1 MPYTNSWL
9 CIYAIGQLGRPY
21 LMGSRGAAAKS
32 TQKQLKQNNY
42 VATSSYY
49 TNPNYNKSVKH
60 HDCSGLVLAAMTC
73 SSINGSTNGKYPVAH
88 GATSQYNAN
97 CKTKAN
103 NMKNF
108 PKIPGTLVFHSN
120 GSIKTHVGIYVGTFI
135 DKKGKKHTNAVIE
148 AMGRN
153 WGVVYSS
160 VSNSKWNAWG
170 QLSLCKKDTK
180 VGDVFDARTGALVPP
195 TASAAQSSSSTSS
208 SSSSTTSSTN
218 PLASSISSPTT
229 ILTKNMQPFVA
240 TILAGNNPKLDYG
253 KIRDARISAMMFFG
267 GELFDASHTK
277 KSVYVNPYLDSQI
290 QQCNSA
296 GMPYALYVNVRAR
309 TVIEADEECRT
320 LYYVVSEYLP
330 KLGLWLSLQTNNTV
344 EVNNSILEVYYKY
357 IDSWGLRARCG
368 LYMTANQ
375 LDKITWNTFKD
386 RFYLWEIS
394 PMDIARVD
402 TELLQPSMFEVPD

>member
-108 PKIPGTLVFHSN
+108 PKIPGTLVFHSS
-120 GSIKTHVGIYVGTFI
+120 GSTKTHVGIYVGTFI

-180 VGDVFDARTGALVPP
+180 AEDVFDARTGALVPP
-195 TASAAQSSSSTSS
+195 TASAAQSSTTTTSTAT
-208 SSSSTTSSTN
+208 STTS
-218 PLASSISSPTT
+218 ISADEVATVTSPTT
-229 ILTKNMQPFVA
+229 IITKNMQPFIA
-240 TILAGNNPKLDYG
+240 TVLGEANLKLDYG
-253 KIRDARISAMMFFG
+253 RLRDARVSGMMFFG
-267 GELFDASHTK
+267 GELYTASHLKRT
-277 KSVYVNPYLDSQI
+277 YVNQYLNSMI
-290 QQCNSA
+290 QQCDDA
-296 GMPYALYVNVRAR
+296 GMPYALYVNVRAK
-309 TVIEADEECRT
+309 TEIEADEECRA
-320 LYYVVSEYLP
+320 LYYIVSRYSP
-330 KLGLWLSLQTNNTV
+330 KLGLWLSIQTNNTLA
-344 EVNNSILEVYYKY
+344 VNDKILEVYYKY
-357 IDSWGLRARCG
+357 LDKWGLRARCG
-368 LYMTANQ
+368 LYLTAAQ
-375 LDKITWNTFKD
+375 LSTISWSSFQG
-386 RFYLWEIS
+386 RFYLWEIK
-394 PMDIARVD
+394 PMAVSNVD
-402 TELLQPSMFEVPD
+402 TELLQPEMFEVPD